1 MAWGGPVEPA
11 PRRESWKKDIQR
23 GPRPGDSS
31 AAAQD
36 PAVPDR
42 LVAAAFTTQVSFGLA
57 FVVLVVAATVFYA
70 QYSGALRWLIAVGV
84 LTAGAYI
91 VVRFVGTRTRDPRS
105 FRPVPQ
111 TDSRAT
117 GDLRSLSTTLDRAS
131 AGLKYSQVMFAAR
144 MAEAFLEKV
153 RLSRG
158 IRPEDMRLMHAD
170 PERLLELIGD
180 VEVVTFILKSERD
193 HRHWPELLSALRS
206 RPGFAGEADR
216 MLAKMEAWR

>member
-1 MAWGGPVEPA
+1 MEPVT
-11 PRRESWKKDIQR
+11 RRVSWKKEIRR
-23 GPRPGDSS
+23 GPRPGDESPYS
-31 AAAQD
+31 QD
-36 PAVPDR
+36 TGVRDR
-42 LVAAAFTTQVSFGLA
+42 VIATMFGTQVSFGAA
-57 FVVLVVAATVFYA
+57 FAVLILVAAVFYA

-91 VVRFVGTRTRDPRS
+91 VVRFVGTRTRDPRP

-144 MAEAFLEKV
+144 MTGAFLEKV

-193 HRHWPELLSALRS
+193 HRHWPELLNALRS